1 MTQVGV
7 HQTHC
12 CKLHGCKYGSNAKC
26 PVVACI
32 VDQEFPC
39 ESCET
44 PSEQMKGIRYRLNEL
59 SSYLRL
65 GCVAGEKEHRIS
77 DKLRAALKEADAQLA
92 KAEIELPE

>member
-1 MTQVGV
+1 
-7 HQTHC
+7 
-12 CKLHGCKYGSNAKC
+12 
-26 PVVACI
+26 
-32 VDQEFPC
+32 
-39 ESCET
+39 
-44 PSEQMKGIRYRLNEL
+44 MKGIRYRLNEL